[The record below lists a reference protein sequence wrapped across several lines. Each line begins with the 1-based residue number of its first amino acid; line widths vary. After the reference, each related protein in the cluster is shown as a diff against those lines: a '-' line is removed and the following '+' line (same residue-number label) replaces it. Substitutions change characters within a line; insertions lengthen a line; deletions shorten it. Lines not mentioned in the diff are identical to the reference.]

1 MIFGTGIDVV
11 EVERIK
17 KQLKDSGERF
27 YSYLFTQDEIAYCT
41 EPANIHVQSQRF
53 GGRFAAKEAFFK
65 ALGTGWRDGLSW
77 KDVEVKN
84 DDMGKPLLNLKNKAL
99 EMVEEAGVTNVQMSI
114 SHGKE
119 LATSIVILE
128 K

>member
-1 MIFGTGIDVV
+1 MIVGTGIDIV
-11 EVERIK
+11 EVDRIR
-17 KQLKDSGERF
+17 KQLEGSGERF
-27 YSYLFTQDEIAYCT
+27 ASYLFTPDEIAYCS
-41 EPANIHVQSQRF
+41 EPANLLVRSQRF

-84 DDMGKPLLNLKNKAL
+84 DELGKPALRLKNKAL
-99 EMVEEAGVTNVQMSI
+99 EMVEKAGVTNVQVSI

-119 LATSIVILE
+119 LATAIVLLE